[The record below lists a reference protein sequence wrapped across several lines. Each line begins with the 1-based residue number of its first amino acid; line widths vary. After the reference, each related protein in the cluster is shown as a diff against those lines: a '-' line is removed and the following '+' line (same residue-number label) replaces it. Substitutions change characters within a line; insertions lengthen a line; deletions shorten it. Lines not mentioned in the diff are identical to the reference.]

1 MARRFLWVV
10 AGAILLV
17 LAAALAYRLFGTE
30 LMRLA
35 MVPTAKFEAA
45 PPAAEGAYAK
55 ADMWISRPGVA
66 NDPSLW
72 MPEGAAPVAER
83 GGASIFFIHPTSYL
97 ERGRWN
103 APLDDEESQERARLF
118 VRSQASALAAA
129 GEVWAP
135 KYRQATFGAFLTDK
149 ADARK
154 ALDLA
159 YGDVLAA
166 FETFLAQAPKDR
178 PVILAAHSQGSL
190 HLTRL
195 LAERIAGRPEAKR
208 IAAAYVAGWPIST
221 TADLPA
227 LGLPACESA
236 GDSGCIASW
245 QSFGE
250 PADPKLV
257 TDAFDSTPGPSGTP
271 RAGTPMLC
279 VNPVTGT
286 RGGTAQAADNRGMLI
301 PNKDFT
307 EGRLQAPGVGAR
319 CDGRGFL
326 LIGKAEDVPDLG
338 PYVLPGNNYHVYDY
352 ALFWADIRADAL
364 RRLKAFEGRK

>member
-10 AGAILLV
+10 AGVVVLV
-17 LAAALAYRLFGTE
+17 LIAALGYRLFGTE
-30 LMRLA
+30 LMRIA
-35 MVPTAKFEAA
+35 MVPTAQFEAA

-55 ADMWISRPGVA
+55 ADMWISRPGTA

-72 MPEGAAPVAER
+72 VPEGAAPEGAR
-83 GGASIFFIHPTSYL
+83 GDASIFFIHPTSYL

-103 APLDDEESQERARLF
+103 APLDDEESQRRARLF

-149 ADARK
+149 ADAKK

-166 FETFLAQAPKDR
+166 FETFLALAPKDR
-178 PVILAAHSQGSL
+178 PIILAAHSQGSL

-195 LAERIAGRPEAKR
+195 LAERIAGKPEAKR
-208 IAAAYVAGWPIST
+208 IAAAYVVGWPISM

-227 LGLPACESA
+227 FGLPACEA
-236 GDSGCIASW
+236 AEDSGCISSW

-250 PADPKLV
+250 PADAKLV
-257 TDAFDSTPGPSGTP
+257 TDAFDSTPGPTGVS
-271 RAGTPMLC
+271 RAGSPMLC

-286 RGGTAQAADNRGMLI
+286 RNGTAGAAANRGMLI
-301 PNKDFT
+301 PNRDFT
-307 EGRLQAPGVGAR
+307 EGHLQTPGVGAR
-319 CDGRGFL
+319 CDVRGFL

-352 ALFWADIRADAL
+352 ALFWADIRADAV
-364 RRLKAFEGRK
+364 RRLKAFEKR